1 RRPGHGACA
10 GRLRPGS
17 ALCRTDLSRNAL
29 KRVWRFL
36 SVSALRGT
44 RCPQPGPQ
52 CRGRPEGDMAM
63 ATASSGPAD
72 QLADL
77 GRELL
82 ELADRFREA
91 TLAQLPEELERL
103 ARQDPALLVVGSLS
117 LGLSLAR
124 SAGRSESRSP
134 TERPHDWGH
143 SPAHHEET
151 ARDTADEPPSSD
163 EPVEAPGLGDLR
175 HLGDT
180 LHDKPGQLGDGQAGP
195 GPQRTAEPQ
204 SPQSSPAGNPR
215 ATLHDVQ
222 PLLAGALGVA
232 AGALLAALYPAAAE

>member
-1 RRPGHGACA
+1 
-10 GRLRPGS
+10 
-17 ALCRTDLSRNAL
+17 
-29 KRVWRFL
+29 
-36 SVSALRGT
+36 
-44 RCPQPGPQ
+44 
-52 CRGRPEGDMAM
+52 MAM
-63 ATASSGPAD
+63 ATGRSGPAD
-72 QLADL
+72 QLENLAH
-77 GRELL
+77 ELL

-134 TERPHDWGH
+134 AERPHDWGH

-163 EPVEAPGLGDLR
+163 EPVEAPGRLGELR

-232 AGALLAALYPAAAE
+232 AGALLAALYPAAAESPSPAPPAAEPPKPSAPDENLEPMPRRSRPEPCP

>member
-1 RRPGHGACA
+1 
-10 GRLRPGS
+10 
-17 ALCRTDLSRNAL
+17 
-29 KRVWRFL
+29 
-36 SVSALRGT
+36 
-44 RCPQPGPQ
+44 
-52 CRGRPEGDMAM
+52 MAM
-63 ATASSGPAD
+63 ATGRSGPAD
-72 QLADL
+72 QLEDL
-77 GRELL
+77 AHELL

-134 TERPHDWGH
+134 AERPHDWGH
-143 SPAHHEET
+143 SPVPHHEEP
-151 ARDTADEPPSSD
+151 APDAPDQQLSSD
-163 EPVEAPGLGDLR
+163 EPVEASGRLGDLR
-175 HLGDT
+175 HLGDS
-180 LHDKPGQLGDGQAGP
+180 LRDKSGQLGDGQAGP

-232 AGALLAALYPAAAE
+232 AGALLAALY